1 MASLP
6 ELQQQIDSLESTV
19 HTMDEQLK
27 VLFRD
32 KFMQNDWLR
41 RMEEQLTLAQAQL
54 REQQESV
61 EKLTRQLQ
69 QQRQQQEQQKE
80 QKPISLKDDD
90 YGWFN

>member
-32 KFMQNDWLR
+32 KFMQNDRLR

-61 EKLTRQLQ
+61 EKLTQQLQ
-69 QQRQQQEQQKE
+69 QQRQQQEQQ
-80 QKPISLKDDD
+80 PTSLKDDD
-90 YGWFN
+90 YGWFD